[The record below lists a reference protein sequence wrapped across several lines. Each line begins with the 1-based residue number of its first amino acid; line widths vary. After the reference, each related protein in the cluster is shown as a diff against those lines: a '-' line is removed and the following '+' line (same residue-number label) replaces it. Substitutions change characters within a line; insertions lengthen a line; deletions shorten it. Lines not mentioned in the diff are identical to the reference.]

1 MGWAFS
7 IIFSIFAAVKA
18 KLINILKYVLFLGI
32 GLAIIW
38 YLYDSNK
45 DGKNFKELTFK
56 KETFTSNVN
65 ELLWSDT
72 SSTTEFYTIER
83 SADSSYF
90 EIIDTVKISALSN
103 YSYRDLKGNQLIAEK
118 LQYKIKAWSPIDI
131 WKEIGN
137 MNMKWYLVAFL
148 LSLISNYSRAVRWQT
163 IIEPSGYKPGTMNT
177 FMSINIMYLF
187 NSVIARL
194 GEVSRCTILYRYEKI
209 PVTKLVGTV
218 LVERVVD
225 FICFGL
231 MMGILF
237 ISQLDFIKT
246 YLLRPDVQ
254 QNLSDKVDLWPIL
267 TFFAMLGV
275 ACIVAIY
282 IFRERLLELPIGKKV
297 GKFLQD
303 MWEGI
308 KSTKKIERKWTFIF
322 HTVLIWTMY
331 FGVLYVS
338 FFSYEHTRGLGFT
351 VAFAALMMGS
361 LGMIIP
367 SAGGIGTWNLMVT
380 FTLVLYGVSEP
391 NAFIYSIIALFMM
404 TLTNIVAGGL
414 SFIYLP
420 IYNRKSKL
428 VKKESK

>member
-1 MGWAFS
+1 MYE
-7 IIFSIFAAVKA
+7 
-18 KLINILKYVLFLGI
+18 N
-32 GLAIIW
+32 
-38 YLYDSNK
+38 NK
-45 DGKNFKELTFK
+45 DGKNFKELDFK
-56 KETFTSNVN
+56 TETFTGNYN
-65 ELLWSDT
+65 ELRWADT

-83 SADSSYF
+83 SEDSSYF
-90 EIIDTVKISALSN
+90 EIVDTVKISALN
-103 YSYRDLKGNQLIAEK
+103 TYSYHDEK
-118 LQYKIKAWSPIDI
+118 DAKVKEEAVQYKVKAWSPIDI
-131 WKEIGN
+131 WKEVGK
-137 MNMKWYLVAFL
+137 MNMKWYIAAFL
-148 LSLISNYSRAVRWQT
+148 LSLISNYSRAIRWQT
-163 IIEPSGYKPGTMNT
+163 IIEPSGYKPSTMNT

-187 NSVIARL
+187 NSIIARL

-225 FICFGL
+225 FLCFAL

-237 ISQLDFIKT
+237 LSQLDFIKT

-254 QNLSDKVDLWPIL
+254 QNLEDKVNLWPIL
-267 TFFAMLGV
+267 ILMAVIGV
-275 ACIVAIY
+275 AFIIMIY
-282 IFRERLLELPIGKKV
+282 IFRERLLQLSIGKKI
-297 GKFLQD
+297 GKFLLD

-308 KSTKKIERKWTFIF
+308 KSTKNIKRKWTFLF
-322 HTVLIWTMY
+322 HTILIWTMY

-367 SAGGIGTWNLMVT
+367 SAGGIGTWNLMIT

-428 VKKESK
+428 VRKETK